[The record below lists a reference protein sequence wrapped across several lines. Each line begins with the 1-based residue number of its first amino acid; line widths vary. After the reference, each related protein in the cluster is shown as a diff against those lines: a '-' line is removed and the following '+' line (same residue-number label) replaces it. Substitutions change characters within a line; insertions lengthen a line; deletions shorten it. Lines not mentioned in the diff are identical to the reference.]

1 MAFGK
6 GQKKNDRKFPG
17 GKGLRPDFYE
27 MRVRDAAERQA
38 AYDKLTVQQKIDALD
53 ARLGVGKG
61 AVKQRARLQDALEK
75 SRASG
80 TVEKTKAQK
89 KGKVTK

>member
-6 GQKKNDRKFPG
+6 GQRKNVRRFPN
-17 GKGLRPDFYE
+17 GKGLRPDCYE

-38 AYDKLTVQQKIDALD
+38 AYDKLTIQQKLDALD
-53 ARLGVGKG
+53 VRLGAGKG
-61 AVKQRARLQDALEK
+61 ATKQRARLQDALEK

-80 TVEKTKAQK
+80 TVETKAPK
-89 KGKVTK
+89 KGKVAK